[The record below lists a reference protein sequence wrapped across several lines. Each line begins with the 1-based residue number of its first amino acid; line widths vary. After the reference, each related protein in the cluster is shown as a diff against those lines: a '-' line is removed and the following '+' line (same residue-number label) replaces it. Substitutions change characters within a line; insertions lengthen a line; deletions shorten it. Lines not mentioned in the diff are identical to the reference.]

1 MNIII
6 SNLDAQLKNE
16 DLRTLFSVYGEVDT
30 AEIAIDAFTDRP
42 RGFAY
47 VEMPQNEEA
56 RAAIAALN
64 GSELAGQ
71 VITVKEAEPRE
82 IRKGSYKVGNGA
94 VNVYRFKK
102 N

>member
-16 DLRTLFSVYGEVDT
+16 DLRTLFSAYGEVDT

-47 VEMPQNEEA
+47 VEMPNDEEA

-64 GSELAGQ
+64 GSEFAGQ

-82 IRKGSYKVGNGA
+82 IRKGSYKVGSGA

>member
-47 VEMPQNEEA
+47 VEMPQDEEA

-64 GSELAGQ
+64 GSEFAGQ